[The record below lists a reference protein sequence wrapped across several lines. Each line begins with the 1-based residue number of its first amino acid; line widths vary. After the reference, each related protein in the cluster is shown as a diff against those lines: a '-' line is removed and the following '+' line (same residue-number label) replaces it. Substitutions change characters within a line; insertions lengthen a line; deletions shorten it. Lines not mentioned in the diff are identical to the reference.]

1 MTSRLRAPDFGP
13 RAASYDR
20 LRAAIPGLDAALTEQ
35 GDLRGRR
42 VLDIGCGTGRFAEVL
57 ATTFAARVFGVDQE
71 PQMLAVARG
80 RRGPGLTFKEG
91 RAEHLPFKDGWFER
105 ATMVL
110 VCHLVERRAAF
121 AEARRVLGPD
131 GRFALATFDPA
142 YLHAYYLNRY
152 FPSLLE
158 IDVAR
163 FPGAAE
169 LEVEL
174 REAGF
179 SFVNVEPFVR
189 DTAID
194 RESALVKIR
203 GRHILT
209 FDLIDEEEYRL
220 GLERAERELPER
232 IAYRYE
238 LLIVTADPAAR
249 PSP

>member
-1 MTSRLRAPDFGP
+1 
-13 RAASYDR
+13 
-20 LRAAIPGLDAALTEQ
+20 
-35 GDLRGRR
+35 
-42 VLDIGCGTGRFAEVL
+42 
-57 ATTFAARVFGVDQE
+57 
-71 PQMLAVARG
+71 
-80 RRGPGLTFKEG
+80 
-91 RAEHLPFKDGWFER
+91 
-105 ATMVL
+105 MVL

-189 DTAID
+189 ATAID

-203 GRHILT
+203 GRHSST

-249 PSP
+249 PSPDVDRVRRMR